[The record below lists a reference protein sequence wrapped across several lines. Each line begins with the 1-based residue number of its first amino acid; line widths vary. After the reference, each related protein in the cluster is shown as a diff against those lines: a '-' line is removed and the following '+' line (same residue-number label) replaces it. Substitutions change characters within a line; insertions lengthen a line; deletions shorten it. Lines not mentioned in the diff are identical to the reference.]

1 MGSIYLEA
9 FITTFNYFIGTATGK
24 TPSAASKVAPD
35 AQKDLKK
42 REDFLP
48 VQKHCSGGDGQQDKK
63 GIDLLR
69 KRSAGGGRG
78 NNGYSKVVVS
88 ALASEGAIDEQ
99 SVHFGGLANGIGA
112 GGVGIDVLRMGSAGG
127 GRGKNGHSKVV
138 VSASALEG
146 AIGEQPV
153 HSGDL
158 ANGSG
163 ASGADPKM
171 KMPAPPSWY
180 GHKFGSCKENGEMA
194 SGEERS
200 WSVKLLAVLLFLF
213 GKMPVLASADSTL
226 VYQNDCPI
234 PIYPSLIPTGGS
246 PKLSN
251 STSLSAIGPNIVRPY
266 TLPDGWEGIGLF
278 GTGCISDG
286 SGSRNC
292 ATGNCEG
299 RDCTAE
305 DSPVA
310 TTYIIFSDGSIAM
323 FADRG
328 YNVGLEI
335 GGMHVG
341 CGPSASCKAQLGSC
355 PNNLRVLNSSRAV
368 VGCNPDSGGLE
379 GGLDGG
385 SCGPATTRRK
395 LRSSKVE
402 G

>member
-1 MGSIYLEA
+1 MGDIFFWKKSMGSIYLDA
-9 FITTFNYFIGTATGK
+9 FITTFSYFIGTATWRRLGK
-24 TPSAASKVAPD
+24 TPSATSKVAPD

-63 GIDLLR
+63 GID
-69 KRSAGGGRG
+69 
-78 NNGYSKVVVS
+78 
-88 ALASEGAIDEQ
+88 
-99 SVHFGGLANGIGA
+99 
-112 GGVGIDVLRMGSAGG
+112 VLRTGSAGG

-138 VSASALEG
+138 VSALEG

-153 HSGDL
+153 HSGGL

-171 KMPAPPSWY
+171 KKPAAPPSWY

-213 GKMPVLASADSTL
+213 GKMPVLASADFTL

-234 PIYPSLIPTGGS
+234 PIFPSLIPTGGS
-246 PKLSN
+246 PKLFDR
-251 STSLSAIGPNIVRPY
+251 TSLSAIGPNIVQSY

-310 TTYIIFSDGSIAM
+310 TTFIIFSDGSIAM
-323 FADRG
+323 SADRG

-335 GGMHVG
+335 EGMHVG

-368 VGCNPDSGGLE
+368 VGCNPGTGLHFSE
-379 GGLDGG
+379 NQCTIPGDYSASTVKFTCPMKNPIIKIKA
-385 SCGPATTRRK
+385 SCQ
-395 LRSSKVE
+395 
-402 G
+402 